1 MFSYEEVKQN
11 SKLFIAMTGLTYI
24 EYEELFPY
32 FQKAWDQYV
41 QEEYIGRQNR
51 IRHYGG
57 GREESTLVD
66 IHDKL
71 LFILYYIKVYPLQE
85 IIAYEFGM
93 SQSAANVWIHVLS
106 SVLINTLEQ
115 GGHLPERNPQE
126 LQTLLAA
133 ETDRRYAI
141 DGTERRI
148 QRPKDDEVQEE
159 YYSGKK
165 KPIRSRIS
173 SLAQL
178 AIKRF
183 NI

>member
-11 SKLFIAMTGLTYI
+11 PKLFMAMTGLTYT

-32 FQKAWDQYV
+32 FQKAWHQYV
-41 QEEYIGRQNR
+41 QKEYVERPDR

-57 GREESTLVD
+57 GRDESTLVD

-93 SQSAANVWIHVLS
+93 SQGAANVWIHVMS
-106 SVLINTLEQ
+106 SVLIKTLDE
-115 GGHLPERNPQE
+115 GGNLPERNPQE
-126 LQTLLAA
+126 LQAFLASEA
-133 ETDRRYAI
+133 DRRYAI

-148 QRPKDDEVQEE
+148 QRPKDDEVQEQ

-165 KPIRSRIS
+165 KPTRSKIS

-183 NI
+183 NT